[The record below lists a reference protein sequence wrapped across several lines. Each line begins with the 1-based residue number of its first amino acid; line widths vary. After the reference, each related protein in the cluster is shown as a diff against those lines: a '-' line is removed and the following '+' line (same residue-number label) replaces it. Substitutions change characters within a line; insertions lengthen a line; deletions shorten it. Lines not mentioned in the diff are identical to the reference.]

1 MPPVIFLFA
10 LRFTAARFYIL
21 LSFSILTCI
30 RACVIISDTKTYKTY
45 RISRNKKKGIS
56 MTYEKRKETEIRKND
71 IQRIEDFIRSV
82 QFGTVTIV
90 IQDGKIVQIERN
102 EKLRLK

>member
-1 MPPVIFLFA
+1 MA
-10 LRFTAARFYIL
+10 
-21 LSFSILTCI
+21 
-30 RACVIISDTKTYKTY
+30 
-45 RISRNKKKGIS
+45 
-56 MTYEKRKETEIRKND
+56 YEQKKETKISEND
-71 IQRIEDFIRSV
+71 LKRIEDFIKSV

>member
-1 MPPVIFLFA
+1 
-10 LRFTAARFYIL
+10 
-21 LSFSILTCI
+21 
-30 RACVIISDTKTYKTY
+30 
-45 RISRNKKKGIS
+45 

-71 IQRIEDFIRSV
+71 MQQIEDFIRSV

>member
-1 MPPVIFLFA
+1 M
-10 LRFTAARFYIL
+10 
-21 LSFSILTCI
+21 TCI
-30 RACVIISDTKTYKTY
+30 YVCVIISNTKTYKTY
-45 RISRNKKKGIS
+45 RISRNNQKGIA
-56 MTYEKRKETEIRKND
+56 MTYEGRKETEIRKND
-71 IQRIEDFIRSV
+71 MKWIEDFIRSV

>member
-1 MPPVIFLFA
+1 
-10 LRFTAARFYIL
+10 
-21 LSFSILTCI
+21 
-30 RACVIISDTKTYKTY
+30 
-45 RISRNKKKGIS
+45 

-71 IQRIEDFIRSV
+71 IQRIGDFIRSV

>member
-1 MPPVIFLFA
+1 
-10 LRFTAARFYIL
+10 
-21 LSFSILTCI
+21 
-30 RACVIISDTKTYKTY
+30 
-45 RISRNKKKGIS
+45 
-56 MTYEKRKETEIRKND
+56 MTYERRKETEIRKND
-71 IQRIEDFIRSV
+71 MKRIEDFIRSV